1 MRLRLSALF
10 LFIIT
15 FSFIASAQSLIPRV
29 SPLSKLTQTIGI
41 SDITVTYSRPAVK
54 GRVIWGELVPYDKIW
69 RVGANENTT
78 VQFPEP
84 VTINGKSLAAGTY
97 GIHMLPGKDTWTVIF
112 SKDTQLWG
120 DTGYKE
126 ENDALRLNVK
136 PVQCEMNERLTFDFE
151 DITDGSASLVL
162 KWEKTK
168 ISVPF
173 TIDTKKIVLD
183 NIGKRFSWSTANS
196 AATYILSADIDPKEG
211 LKWSDYSIMMQ
222 ENYQNLKIKAQLLAK
237 SGDKKAASEVME
249 KALSLGNKM
258 ANKPYDIPAMEKL
271 LNEWK
276 SK

>member
-97 GIHMLPGKDTWTVIF
+97 GNHMLPGKDTWTVIF

>member
-10 LFIIT
+10 LFIIA

-120 DTGYKE
+120 DTGYKG

-162 KWEKTK
+162 KWEKIK

>member
-54 GRVIWGELVPYDKIW
+54 GRVIWGELVTYDKIW

>member
-97 GIHMLPGKDTWTVIF
+97 GNHMLPGKDTWTVIF

-120 DTGYKE
+120 DTGYKG

>member
-97 GIHMLPGKDTWTVIF
+97 GNHMLPGKDTWTVIF

-162 KWEKTK
+162 KWEKIK